1 VCSGSSLTWRRRG
14 SVCPYAAGTS
24 DLDRGGGDKAATWRT
39 QACQR
44 TLPRRAK
51 GRLCPG
57 LDGAL
62 SALAARPMKR
72 ATRGPRH

>member
-1 VCSGSSLTWRRRG
+1 VFVRMLLAR
-14 SVCPYAAGTS
+14 VTS
-24 DLDRGGGDKAATWRT
+24 TGGGDKAATWRT